1 MTIEELDLAFEET
14 GEKGRHR
21 RRRRSGKKR
30 GRGRSVMALFMALV
44 LLGAL
49 GGGVWYGFDRIR
61 GFFVAPDYTTAG
73 SGQVTIEVK
82 NADTATDIGN
92 TLVKADV
99 VKSAGAFI
107 KAAQGN
113 PLSKNIQ
120 PGFYQLRHQM
130 RAADALTALLDL
142 KNKIVSKVTIP
153 EGATYKEVYAAL
165 SKATKIPVAEFE
177 KAGKDPIGLG
187 VPEWWFNRTDKK
199 PANKTIEGFLFPKTY
214 EFPPGTT
221 AESALK
227 TIVEQFNTEM
237 ADLDFVNV
245 VQTQRRISPYEALIA
260 ASIAQAE
267 ALKDEDMG
275 PVVRVLYNRAYTGK
289 FPCSCLGLDSTV
301 NYWLKITGKGG
312 KASEHLSKSELHNP
326 KNPYNT
332 HDVGGMPVGPIG
344 NPGVA
349 ALKGAMN
356 PPQTD
361 YYYFVSIDTKG
372 TMAYAKDYAGHK
384 ANIRKACDNG
394 IPLC

>member
-21 RRRRSGKKR
+21 RRRRSGKG
-30 GRGRSVMALFMALV
+30 GRGKSFIALVMALV

-82 NADTATDIGN
+82 ANDTATDIAN

-99 VKSAGAFI
+99 IKSTGAFI
-107 KAAQGN
+107 DAARDN

-120 PGFYQLRHQM
+120 PGFYQVRHQM
-130 RAADALTALLDL
+130 RATDALAALLDL
-142 KNKIVSKVTIP
+142 KNKIVAKVTIP
-153 EGATYKEVYAAL
+153 EGASYKDVYAAL
-165 SKATKIPVAEFE
+165 AKATKIPVAKFE
-177 KAGKDPIGLG
+177 QAGKDPVALG
-187 VPEWWFNRTDKK
+187 VPAWWFNRTDKK
-199 PANKTIEGFLFPKTY
+199 GVTKNLEGFLFPKTY

-227 TIVEQFNTEM
+227 TIVDQFNTEM
-237 ADLDFVNV
+237 GDLDFANV
-245 VQTQRRISPYEALIA
+245 VQKQRHISPYEALIA

-267 ALKDEDMG
+267 ALKDQDMG
-275 PVVRVLYNRAYTGK
+275 PVVRVLYNRAYSGK
-289 FPCSCLGLDSTV
+289 FACSCLGLDSTV

-312 KASEHLSKSELHNP
+312 KASEHLKNSDLHNP

-332 HDVGGMPVGPIG
+332 HDFPGMPIGPIG

-356 PPQTD
+356 PPASD
-361 YYYFVSIDTKG
+361 FYYFVSIDNKG
-372 TMAYAKDYAGHK
+372 TMAYAKDLAGHN
-384 ANIRKACDNG
+384 ANVQKACRNG